1 MYQLKTPNYHD
12 ISLFQ
17 DNQRHIN
24 VSMSIPQEAIK
35 PKGPTMEDEGTL
47 RLKYIQLHV
56 KSRKI

>member
-35 PKGPTMEDEGTL
+35 PKDLTMEDEGTL
-47 RLKYIQLHV
+47 RLK
-56 KSRKI
+56 